1 MAEGRFIA
9 FEGVDG
15 SGLTTQ
21 AELLRAWFKK
31 EQKECRV
38 TKEPSELLIGGL
50 IREVLAKRRT
60 SLVERGDLE
69 YWLALLFAADRQDHL
84 ANVILP
90 ALGKGIHVITD
101 RYYLSS
107 FAYQGLEVDLQSL
120 RVINAR
126 CPAPDLTVFLDVPV
140 EICKKRIE
148 RERWHTDLYEEAEKL
163 QMVREKF
170 FDTIERLS
178 LEGERIEIV
187 NGNDSPQAVHR
198 SVLGAV
204 RKLVNRNHAP
214 DSRQLPLDA
223 AATRAV

>member
-1 MAEGRFIA
+1 MVEGKFIA

-21 AELLRAWFKK
+21 AELLRGWFKR
-31 EQKECRV
+31 EQKECLV

-50 IREVLAKRRT
+50 IKETLAKRRI
-60 SLVERGDLE
+60 SLAEGTDLE
-69 YWLALLFAADRQDHL
+69 HWLALLFAADRHDHL

-90 ALGKGIHVITD
+90 TLQKGIHVITD

-107 FAYQGLEVDLQSL
+107 FAYQGLAIDLESL
-120 RVINAR
+120 RTMNAR
-126 CPAPDLTVFLDVPV
+126 CRAPDLAIFLDVPV

-148 RERWHTDLYEEAEKL
+148 RERWHTDLYEEAAKL

-170 FDTIERLS
+170 FEAIERLT
-178 LEGERIEIV
+178 LEGERIEMV

-198 SVLGAV
+198 SVVALV
-204 RKLVNRNHAP
+204 RKLVNRNHAA
-214 DSRQLPLDA
+214 DVRQLPLDA
-223 AATRAV
+223 AARSPV

>member
-1 MAEGRFIA
+1 MAEGKFIA

-31 EQKECRV
+31 EQRECRV

-60 SLVERGDLE
+60 SLAEGADLE
-69 YWLALLFAADRQDHL
+69 HWLALLFAADRQDHL

-90 ALGKGIHVITD
+90 TLQNGIHVITD

-107 FAYQGLEVDLQSL
+107 FAYQGLHVDLQSL
-120 RVINAR
+120 RAMNAR
-126 CPAPDLTVFLDVPV
+126 CRPPDLAVFLDVPV
-140 EICKKRIE
+140 EICKKRIV
-148 RERWHTDLYEEAEKL
+148 RERWHTDLYEEIDKL

-170 FDTIERLS
+170 LEAIKRLT
-178 LEGERIEIV
+178 LEGERIEII

-198 SVLGAV
+198 SVLALV
-204 RKLVNRNHAP
+204 RKLGNKNHAP

-223 AATRAV
+223 AATRPV

>member
-1 MAEGRFIA
+1 MTEGKFIA

-50 IREVLAKRRT
+50 IKEVLAKRRI
-60 SLVERGDLE
+60 SLVQGRDLE
-69 YWLALLFAADRQDHL
+69 HWLGLLFAADRQDHL

-90 ALGKGIHVITD
+90 TLEKGIHVITD

-107 FAYQGLEVDLQSL
+107 FAYQGLGVELESL
-120 RVINAR
+120 RVMNAR
-126 CPAPDLTVFLDVPV
+126 CRAPDLAIFLNVPV

-148 RERWHTDLYEEAEKL
+148 RERWHTDLYEEVAKL
-163 QMVREKF
+163 EMVREKF
-170 FDTIERLS
+170 LETIQRLT

-198 SVLGAV
+198 SVLALV
-204 RKLVNRNHAP
+204 RKLVNKNHAP
-214 DSRQLPLDA
+214 DTRQLPLDA
-223 AATRAV
+223 AVREAV